1 MIEFVFLTLIIALFA
16 TFIILLTERVGIREK
31 AQIRAHKLIAELS
44 SCDFCLS
51 FWVCLITSLVISA
64 FSNIDIVLL
73 TAIAATPITR
83 KLL

>member
-16 TFIILLTERVGIREK
+16 TFVILLTERVGIREK
-31 AQIRAHKLIAELS
+31 AQIRAPKLIAELF

-73 TAIAATPITR
+73 TAIASTPITR

>member
-16 TFIILLTERVGIREK
+16 TFVILIAERVGIREK
-31 AQIRAHKLIAELS
+31 VQIRAPKLIAELF

-51 FWVCLITSLVISA
+51 FWVCLLTAMVIS

-73 TAIAATPITR
+73 SAIAATPITR

>member
-16 TFIILLTERVGIREK
+16 TFVILLTERVGIREK
-31 AQIRAHKLIAELS
+31 VQIRAPKLMSELF

>member
-16 TFIILLTERVGIREK
+16 TFVILITERIGIREK
-31 AQIRAHKLIAELS
+31 VQIRAPKLIAELF

-51 FWVCLITSLVISA
+51 FWVCLLASLVTSA

>member
-1 MIEFVFLTLIIALFA
+1 MIEFVFITLIIALFA
-16 TFIILLTERVGIREK
+16 TFVILLTERVGIREK
-31 AQIRAHKLIAELS
+31 VQIRAPKLIAELF

-51 FWVCLITSLVISA
+51 FWVCLLTSLVISA